1 MSGAASSSKS
11 VPTEISAVS
20 GEPTWKGLVIELTAT
35 AVSYYLLYLG
45 IKQVVHMMDPMSDEK
60 KQAKEGRKEWADRL
74 QRSGRQFVETN
85 EYEDV
90 IAQDMINPDEMQIN
104 LAQIGGL
111 EKQKQEIYELA
122 ILPLKR
128 PDLFAGTG
136 LISAPKGIL
145 LYGPP
150 GTGKTMLAKAVAK
163 ESGATFIDLKMSTIM
178 NKWFGESQKLIKAVF
193 SLAEKLAPT
202 IVFIDEIDSFMRARG
217 CDGDTAALGNMKAV
231 SGSTVNAATPFA
243 LILICH
249 D

>member
-1 MSGAASSSKS
+1 MPTVPAA
-11 VPTEISAVS
+11 AVS
-20 GEPTWKGLVIELTAT
+20 RAATSTEKLLDFALEVSITAI
-35 AVSYYLLYLG
+35 SYYLLYLG
-45 IKQVVHMMDPMSDEK
+45 VKQVVTMMDPNGKEK
-60 KQAKEGRKEWADRL
+60 EQAKETRKAWADRL
-74 QRSGRQFVETN
+74 KRSGREFVETN
-85 EYEDV
+85 EYEDM
-90 IAQDMINPDEMQIN
+90 IAQDMVNPDEMEIN

-111 EKQKQEIYELA
+111 EKAKQEIYELA

-128 PDLFAGTG
+128 PDLFEGTG

-178 NKWFGESQKLIKAVF
+178 NKWFGESQKLIRAVF
-193 SLAEKLAPT
+193 SLAEKLAPS

-231 SGSTVNAATPFA
+231 
-243 LILICH
+243 CH
-249 D
+249 G